1 MSTGTRSRRGGP
13 RAPAPAEDSRA
24 PRDTPAAGRGRA
36 ALLLALPVAL
46 LTVLVQR
53 RALGAYFTPDDL
65 LQLERASGLVHW
77 PVSAWRWLSGYAYAK
92 LATGA
97 FGADPWPYHAVN
109 LGLLA
114 LAAALLFALARRLGA
129 SLPAAF
135 VAAALFGASRVHFTA
150 LVATSWTS
158 EFLSLALVLGAL
170 LVLDARPWRLLGACA
185 LMVAAVSAKE
195 SVLLLPGA
203 LLLAVPARERRPLL
217 ALVATGVVAGAWCI
231 ADGGGTGRFAGE
243 AYATAFGPNMAAALF
258 TLARWAVDVA
268 TPIPDALTSADPGAW
283 ASGLPVVLALAAL
296 AVLLRRRAPY
306 AAAGAAWWLLGLL
319 PVLPLLHQT
328 HLHYLVAPAA
338 GLSLVVAGALDAW
351 LPRAR
356 GTEAP
361 AARAPRLAWAVAALL
376 VVGWAAA
383 QERLLDARW
392 TAVLPGGDA
401 PADPV
406 LRKSEYARRL
416 IEGTRDALEG
426 RRARVAFFLLD
437 DTMGLHDLRTGA
449 TGALRSGEVRRNA
462 VEAILGDGTALRAL
476 VPNVDSV
483 LFVHELDSSLEGFD
497 CFLPTRECHAR
508 YMGRPPE
515 AFEVLAMNLVRAGL
529 HEAAARMLEYEER
542 MWPGRPRLLWM
553 EAVALQRSGEHDRAM
568 KVLRR
573 LVRTAPD
580 DPLAASARDALDSA
594 AADAQVGQ

>member
-1 MSTGTRSRRGGP
+1 MSAGARR
-13 RAPAPAEDSRA
+13 
-24 PRDTPAAGRGRA
+24 RA
-36 ALLLALPVAL
+36 AVLLGIAVAL
-46 LTVLVQR
+46 LTLLVQR
-53 RALGAYFTPDDL
+53 RVLGAYFTPDDL

-77 PVSAWRWLSGYAYAK
+77 PVSAWRWLSGWAYAK
-92 LATGA
+92 LATSA

-129 SLPAAF
+129 SAPAAF

-158 EFLSLALVLGAL
+158 EFLSLALALGAL
-170 LVLDARPWRLLGACA
+170 LVLDARPWRLVAASL

-195 SVLLLPGA
+195 SVLLLPAA
-203 LLLAVPARERRPLL
+203 LLPALPARERRPLL
-217 ALVATGVVAGAWCI
+217 VLAAAGALAGAWCI

-243 AYATAFGPNMAAALF
+243 AYATAFGVNMAASLF
-258 TLARWAVDVA
+258 TLARWAVDLT

-283 ASGLPVVLALAAL
+283 VTGLPVVLALAAL

-319 PVLPLLHQT
+319 PVLPLLHQVN
-328 HLHYLVAPAA
+328 LHYLVAPAA

-351 LPRAR
+351 VFRRAGQPSPGGR
-356 GTEAP
+356 
-361 AARAPRLAWAVAALL
+361 RAPRLAWAAAAVL
-376 VVGWAAA
+376 VVAWAAA

-437 DTMGLHDLRTGA
+437 DTMGLHDLRTGG
-449 TGALRSGEVRRNA
+449 TGELRPGETRRNA
-462 VEAILGDGTALRAL
+462 VESILGDGTALRAL

-483 LFVHELDSSLEGFD
+483 LFVHRLDSSLEGFD
-497 CFLPTRECHAR
+497 CFLPTREVHAR
-508 YMGRPPE
+508 YLGKPPE

-529 HEAAARMLEYEER
+529 HDAAARMLEYEGR

-553 EAVALQRSGEHDRAM
+553 EAVALQRSGQNRRAM
-568 KVLRR
+568 QVLRD
-573 LVRTAPD
+573 LVRAAPG
-580 DPLAASARDALDSA
+580 DPLAASAQDVLDSA
-594 AADAQVGQ
+594 AAEGQIGQ